1 MAAVKRKNEQDLLE
15 EIEQLKSTTLQLQ
28 SVVIDLL
35 KKRTSDERQ
44 SDDRIVSAEDGN
56 DHCAAQV
63 LRPKNTL
70 MTKSLTNVPHS
81 GSKLVFEGIELSI
94 VDHDG
99 IRWLTADDIGKALGY
114 SNARKYSQTASPS
127 GRIADIYRRH
137 ANEFRKDMT
146 DMLEL
151 PTTGGR
157 QKVRVFS
164 PRGCHLIAM
173 FARTERAAAFRRWV
187 LDVLESLDGIRPNH
201 NHPETSV
208 VQPTVDP
215 SIPFH
220 DCGIHDAEFL
230 AFLAVTKG
238 RMGGQRNMSEQVSI
252 HTAKVLR

>member
-1 MAAVKRKNEQDLLE
+1 MAALKRKNERDLLE
-15 EIEQLKSTTLQLQ
+15 EIEQLKSTTLQIQ

-35 KKRTSDERQ
+35 KQRTSDERQ

-56 DHCAAQV
+56 DHCE
-63 LRPKNTL
+63 
-70 MTKSLTNVPHS
+70 
-81 GSKLVFEGIELSI
+81 SKLVFEGIELSI
-94 VDHDG
+94 VDHHG
-99 IRWLTADDIGKALGY
+99 RAWLTASDLSKALGY
-114 SNARKYSQTASPS
+114 KQSNQITH
-127 GRIADIYRRH
+127 IYRRNK
-137 ANEFRKDMT
+137 NEFTSEMT
-146 DMLEL
+146 E
-151 PTTGGR
+151 
-157 QKVRVFS
+157 KVKLTLSGNLQSETRIFS

-187 LDVLESLDGIRPNH
+187 LDVLESLDGIQPNH

-238 RMGGQRNMSEQVSI
+238 RMGGRRNMSELVSI
-252 HTAKVLR
+252 HTAKVLRWLWYHCSL